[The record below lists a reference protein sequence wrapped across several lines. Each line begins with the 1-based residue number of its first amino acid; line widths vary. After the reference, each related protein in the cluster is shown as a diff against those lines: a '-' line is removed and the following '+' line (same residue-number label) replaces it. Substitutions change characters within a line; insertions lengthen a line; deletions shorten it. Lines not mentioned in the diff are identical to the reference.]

1 MQAARQAKTN
11 TMNGQRK
18 EKANGVSS
26 MHNQVWRYYNKTG
39 AFVNQKAAH
48 AIINYTSGFALS
60 VAHDPEK
67 QSTMKRVLVS
77 STHRLLPVFGICAY
91 VFREFTHFLYAGVVQ
106 IGHGSKQRAFFLSG
120 YDSTI
125 RDTGREKRKD
135 AHI

>member
-26 MHNQVWRYYNKTG
+26 MHNQVGRYYNKTG

-60 VAHDPEK
+60 VARDPDK
-67 QSTMKRVLVS
+67 QSTMKRVLMS
-77 STHRLLPVFGICAY
+77 STHRAISGIW
-91 VFREFTHFLYAGVVQ
+91 
-106 IGHGSKQRAFFLSG
+106 
-120 YDSTI
+120 DSC
-125 RDTGREKRKD
+125 
-135 AHI
+135 